1 MAAAPRLK
9 LADKQEIYKKLLAG
23 LKKRYSAPA
32 KLPDL
37 PVLETMLFAVC
48 LENATVKEAD
58 VAYKRLLASF
68 HDLNEIRVSS
78 VDELEVVFNGMSAP
92 DWRASRIRGI
102 LSYVFEANYSF
113 EFEGLKRKT
122 LELAT
127 KQLSKIK
134 ELTPF
139 VRDYTLHA
147 ALGAHLLPLD
157 SAQLAVLEFL
167 DLQAE
172 TGGPEHT
179 AETLRPLV
187 RKAEGNEFCG
197 LLREFALDAKF
208 RAGFAIVKQTPPLEG
223 AHLPAPAVRLDKLLK
238 GEPIKFEGGTARK
251 PAPAPDKKGME
262 KKGADKKSADKKPA
276 EPASKSARKSHAE
289 VDKKAAG
296 STARSVPSKP
306 QKPAAKPVK
315 VAEKAKSKP
324 APSVAKKDAAKK
336 PAATSKPT
344 AKPAP
349 KANAKPV
356 KKQAAKSG
364 K

>member
-9 LADKQEIYKKLLAG
+9 LADKQEIYKKVFAG
-23 LKKRYSAPA
+23 LKKRYPAQA

-48 LENATVKEAD
+48 LENATVKDAD
-58 VAYKRLLASF
+58 AAYKRLLASF

-78 VDELEVVFNGMSAP
+78 IDELEVVFSGMSNP

-102 LSYVFEANYSF
+102 LSYVFEANYAF
-113 EFEGLKRKT
+113 EYEGLKRKT

-147 ALGAHLLPLD
+147 ALGAHLIPLD
-157 SAQLAVLEFL
+157 DAQHLALEFV
-167 DLQAE
+167 DLHAE
-172 TGGPEHT
+172 TGGAEHT

-187 RKAEGNEFCG
+187 RKAEGTEFCG
-197 LLREFALDAKF
+197 LLREFALDPKL
-208 RAGFAIVKQTPPLEG
+208 RPGFAIVRQNPPLEG
-223 AHLPAPAVRLDKLLK
+223 ATLPAAAVRFDKLLK
-238 GEPIKFEGGTARK
+238 GETIKFEGGSAK
-251 PAPAPDKKGME
+251 KASPD
-262 KKGADKKSADKKPA
+262 KKGADKKPTDKKAA
-276 EPASKSARKSHAE
+276 EAAAKSGKKPAE
-289 VDKKAAG
+289 VDKKAA
-296 STARSVPSKP
+296 SSAKSAPAKP
-306 QKPAAKPVK
+306 QKPAAKPAK
-315 VAEKAKSKP
+315 AAEKAKPKP

-336 PAATSKPT
+336 PAAASKPA
-344 AKPAP
+344 AKPAA

>member
-9 LADKQEIYKKLLAG
+9 LADKQEIYKKLLAS

-58 VAYKRLLASF
+58 AAYKRLLASF

-78 VDELEVVFNGMSAP
+78 VDELEVVFNGMSTP

-113 EFEGLKRKT
+113 EYEGLKRKT

-139 VRDYTLHA
+139 VRDYTLHT

-157 SAQLAVLEFL
+157 SAQLLVLEFL

-172 TGGPEHT
+172 TGADHT

-187 RKAEGNEFCG
+187 RKAEANEFCG
-197 LLREFALDAKF
+197 LLREFALDPKF

-238 GEPIKFEGGTARK
+238 GEPIKFEGGSAK
-251 PAPAPDKKGME
+251 KPAPDKKG
-262 KKGADKKSADKKPA
+262 ADKKAGDKKAPETAAKSAKKSGAEVHKKAVSAPA
-276 EPASKSARKSHAE
+276 KSVASKS
-289 VDKKAAG
+289 
-296 STARSVPSKP
+296 

-315 VAEKAKSKP
+315 AAEKAKPKP
-324 APSVAKKDAAKK
+324 APSVAKKDAKK
-336 PAATSKPT
+336 PVAVSKQVP
-344 AKPAP
+344 KPAP
-349 KANAKPV
+349 KATGKPV
-356 KKQAAKSG
+356 KKQTAKSG